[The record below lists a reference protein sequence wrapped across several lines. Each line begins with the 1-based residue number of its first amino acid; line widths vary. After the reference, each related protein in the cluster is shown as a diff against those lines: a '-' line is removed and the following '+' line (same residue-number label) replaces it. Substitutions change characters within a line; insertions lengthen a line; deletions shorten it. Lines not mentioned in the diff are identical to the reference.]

1 MPTPTISRLLSVDA
15 LRGLAIAAMIVV
27 NNPGDRHF
35 VYPELLHAP
44 WHGLTL
50 ADVVFPLFLFL
61 VGVCVALA
69 IDPDKP
75 RDAEAR
81 ARLWRKILLRAAVLF
96 ALGLGENAYLRL
108 SFEALRI
115 PGVLQRIAVVYLTTV
130 WLQSRR
136 LTSRSLAAIVAVT
149 LLGYWLLLAAVP
161 VPGLGQPSLGREANL
176 QGWLDQLVLGRHIWR
191 FGTTWDPEGILSTL
205 PAIALG
211 LIGLL
216 AGRWLRRGGDRPGR
230 AALFGLAL
238 IAVGLAWNVVF
249 PLNKSLC
256 TSSFVL
262 FTGGVS
268 LMLLAVAHAVLDG
281 RPTAVWARP
290 LCILGRNPLL
300 LYVVASFLASS
311 LRHMQFADA
320 AGQTVSLQAALYAA
334 LIGGWLAGPLGSLAW
349 GGLFLLSLTLL
360 AWFLDARR
368 IAIKL

>member
-1 MPTPTISRLLSVDA
+1 MPTPAISRLSSVDA

-27 NNPGDRHF
+27 NNPGDRRF
-35 VYPELLHAP
+35 VYPQLLHAP

-69 IDPDKP
+69 IDPDKT
-75 RDAEAR
+75 RDAAGR
-81 ARLWRKILLRAAVLF
+81 ARLRRKILLRAAVLF

-115 PGVLQRIAVVYLTTV
+115 PGVLQRIAVVYLAAA
-130 WLQSRR
+130 WLQSR
-136 LTSRSLAAIVAVT
+136 LSSRSLAAVVAAT

-176 QGWLDQLVLGRHIWR
+176 QGWLDQLVLGRHIWK
-191 FGTTWDPEGILSTL
+191 FGTTWDPEGVLSTL

-211 LIGLL
+211 LVGVL
-216 AGRWLRRGGDRPGR
+216 AGRWLRRGGGQTGR
-230 AALFGLAL
+230 VFGLGLAMA
-238 IAVGLAWNVVF
+238 AVGLAWDAVF

-262 FTGGVS
+262 TTAGLG
-268 LMLLAVAHAVLDG
+268 LTLLAAAHAVLDG
-281 RPTAVWARP
+281 RPAPAWARP
-290 LCILGRNPLL
+290 LRILGRNPLL
-300 LYVVASFLASS
+300 LYVVASFLAST
-311 LRHMQFADA
+311 LRHVPLADA
-320 AGQTVSLQAALYAA
+320 AGQTVSLQAALHAA
-334 LIGGWLAGPLGSLAW
+334 LIGRWLAGPLGSLAW
-349 GGLFLLSLTLL
+349 GGLLLLPLFLL